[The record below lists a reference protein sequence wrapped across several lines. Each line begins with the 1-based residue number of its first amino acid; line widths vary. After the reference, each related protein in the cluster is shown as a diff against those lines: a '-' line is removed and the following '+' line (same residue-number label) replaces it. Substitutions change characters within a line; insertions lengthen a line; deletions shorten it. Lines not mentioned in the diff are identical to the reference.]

1 MVPGGMAAEGTTTRL
16 VMVTGEALLV
26 DGTVDD
32 IGRLLQDAA
41 RSTSGALAWLE
52 TSGGEKLGVNP
63 AHVVTVSAG
72 D

>member
-1 MVPGGMAAEGTTTRL
+1 MVPGAMAAEGTTTRL

-26 DGTVDD
+26 DGSVDE

-52 TSGGEKLGVNP
+52 AGGEKLGVNP
-63 AHVVTVSAG
+63 AHVITVSAG